1 MGFFVAG
8 WFAFGRL
15 WSLPWGSSDW
25 GRTGGVVLAAV
36 FLLLVGCSFAGGAPE
51 GCILGLDWGGAG
63 VSFILA
69 LAGAAGG
76 ASTWLVVLRLGW
88 WLLLRLGVGWCGFH
102 FGWWLVW
109 LRLGSWCCCFVLAC
123 CCFHWRG
130 AGVGLLWVTRGPGR
144 GGAPTAELVVV
155 SLLVGGW
162 VCWSVCFGLMW
173 DDDDDNTTT
182 NHDNK
187 FCQQSTAGLSVG
199 GSLSSCACSLRPGIV
214 IQSCQLQLTFWITLW
229 LITFELHSREHFVL

>member
-69 LAGAAGG
+69 LAGAAGDASTRLVAAASTG
-76 ASTWLVVLRLGW
+76 GGLVWLPLWLVVGVASTWLVVL
-88 WLLLRLGVGWCGFH
+88 LLRLGLLLLPLAWGWCGFALGH
-102 FGWWLVW
+102 TRAWPWGRSDCGVGCSVTFGWRMGL
-109 LRLGSWCCCFVLAC
+109 L
-123 CCFHWRG
+123 
-130 AGVGLLWVTRGPGR
+130 VGLLWVD
-144 GGAPTAELVVV
+144 
-155 SLLVGGW
+155 VG
-162 VCWSVCFGLMW
+162 
-173 DDDDDNTTT
+173 
-182 NHDNK
+182 
-187 FCQQSTAGLSVG
+187 
-199 GSLSSCACSLRPGIV
+199 
-214 IQSCQLQLTFWITLW
+214 
-229 LITFELHSREHFVL
+229 